1 MEDLTWTLDLL
12 VLGMQAPEELSTI
25 ATNALV
31 EGFDSDSLRELAG
44 MLPSQY
50 QSARDLF
57 LSVMRELDIPI
68 PTEDQARWNA
78 VRHWALDMVEG
89 RLDPRAA
96 SGLIHWDGWNELDQ
110 PKTLAVFAELEDEWD
125 EHEAR
130 RPENEQTMIEAAR
143 NLLDQMDSQRKEIEL
158 ARPVGIE
165 LTTEGL

>member
-12 VLGMQAPEELSTI
+12 VLGMQPPEELPRI
-25 ATNALV
+25 ATNALG
-31 EGFDSDSLRELAG
+31 EGFDSESLRELAG
-44 MLPSQY
+44 MLPYQY
-50 QSARDLF
+50 QNARELF

-68 PTEDQARWNA
+68 PSEDQARWNA

-110 PKTLAVFAELEDEWD
+110 PKSLAIFAEMEDEWD

-130 RPENEQTMIEAAR
+130 RSEIEQTMIEAAKS
-143 NLLDQMDSQRKEIEL
+143 LLEQMDSQR
-158 ARPVGIE
+158 
-165 LTTEGL
+165 

>member
-130 RPENEQTMIEAAR
+130 RPEIEQTMIEAAR